1 MAAIMVALLFSR
13 ETYRNM
19 LHNILSPAPRSAKWH
34 IFARVIKTTTTTV
47 IDTTVKV
54 PIAPI
59 QFDAKADTLKTLNH
73 FVHLNEM
80 VKDTLTNNGDPL
92 IIERKGSKVAFII
105 KQKPKEIKVY
115 AKKTDHKKE
124 AIKTKNKDVK
134 RTNYIPIALICIVII
149 VIVFFIR
156 RFVK

>member
-1 MAAIMVALLFSR
+1 MFRLSFSLLFVVFASCSTTKHVTT
-13 ETYRNM
+13 ETR
-19 LHNILSPAPRSAKWH
+19 ATET
-34 IFARVIKTTTTTV
+34 VTTTV

-54 PIAPI
+54 PIVPI
-59 QFDAKADTLKTLNH
+59 QFDAKVDTLKTLNH

-80 VKDTLTNNGDPL
+80 VKDTLINNSDTL

-115 AKKTDHKKE
+115 AKKTERKKE
-124 AIKTKNKDVK
+124 SIKIKNKDVK

-149 VIVFFIR
+149 VIVIFIR